1 MYKKLSETENAE
13 INKTW
18 VNLVDKVLSKFKK
31 IIENIPKDD
40 NVAKVEENEKIIDI
54 AERILELDNK
64 IQSEQGLKILTSNQ
78 MLSRLPITL
87 AQLKAG
93 NNSEKHKNEIRP
105 LLYSFYRSKKL
116 TKKIYSNLINTKH
129 GSNLYEHWK

>member
-93 NNSEKHKNEIRP
+93 NNSEKHKNEIRL

>member
-64 IQSEQGLKILTSNQ
+64 IQSEQGLKILTPNQ